1 MQHMQIPVE
10 ISFRGMPAWDKAEAE
25 VRERAAELERF
36 YDRITSCRVVIE
48 VPHHHSQ
55 KGQIYHVRVD
65 LTVPGREIVVKRDP
79 RDKKPHEDLY
89 LAIRDAFRA
98 ARRQIQDYV
107 RERRGQTK
115 AHDTPPHGRVTK
127 LFPEEGYGFLETPE
141 GEEIYFHRNSV
152 LDPFEEIE
160 VGSEVR
166 FTEESGEEG
175 PQATSLRLVGR
186 HHHLE

>member
-1 MQHMQIPVE
+1 MQIPVE
-10 ISFRGMPAWDKAEAE
+10 ISFRGLPRWEKAEAE
-25 VRERAAELERF
+25 VREHAAELERF
-36 YDRITSCRVVIE
+36 FDRITSCRVLIE
-48 VPHHHSQ
+48 APHQHRQ

-65 LTVPGREIVVKRDP
+65 LTVPGKEIVVKRDP
-79 RDKKPHEDLY
+79 SEHREHEDLY

-98 ARRQIQDYV
+98 ARRQLQDYV
-107 RERRGQTK
+107 RERRGLVK
-115 AHDTPPHGRVTK
+115 AHETPPHGRITK

-141 GEEIYFHRNSV
+141 GEEVYFHRNAV
-152 LDPFEEIE
+152 LDDFQELA

-166 FTEESGEEG
+166 FTEEPGERG